1 MRYGYQDKLLR
12 INLSTGSISTEPLS
26 DEMVDNFI
34 GGRGFVAKLLF
45 DELPRGIDAYD
56 PENLF
61 IAATGPLSGHFLP
74 ASGKTHFGAKSPA
87 TGGYADS
94 NMGGHFGPAL
104 KYAGYDVLVLTGRT
118 AEPSLLV
125 IDDDRVEIRS
135 AAAYWGQGALTA
147 EKNLKADLGEDFQIM
162 TIGPGGE
169 KRVRYACMSHDFG
182 RQAGRSGVGAVLG
195 SKNIKAIAVRGT
207 NGLPV
212 YDIDRAYAKGV
223 ESFKKELDEQTLP
236 LLEAF
241 VALEDFKLVELA
253 ILQLGS
259 VQSFKVAQL
268 LAQIED

>member
-12 INLSTGSISTEPLS
+12 IDLSTGTVTTDPLAE
-26 DEMVDNFI
+26 EMVEKFI

-118 AEPSLLV
+118 AEPSYLF
-125 IDDDRVEIRS
+125 IDDDQVEIRS

-147 EKNLKADLGEDFQIM
+147 EKHLKADLGEDF
-162 TIGPGGE
+162 
-169 KRVRYACMSHDFG
+169 
-182 RQAGRSGVGAVLG
+182 RS
-195 SKNIKAIAVRGT
+195 
-207 NGLPV
+207 
-212 YDIDRAYAKGV
+212 
-223 ESFKKELDEQTLP
+223 
-236 LLEAF
+236 
-241 VALEDFKLVELA
+241 
-253 ILQLGS
+253 
-259 VQSFKVAQL
+259 
-268 LAQIED
+268 